1 MINFSTLVQAVTVYM
16 KENYP
21 TTPEEFN
28 FQAELKAASH
38 WHWPKEMEK
47 INLVAGPHNDCRVI
61 TAARNAITIWKK
73 ELDDNRKKQSTANG
87 QVDNE
92 DISGVSF

>member
-1 MINFSTLVQAVTVYM
+1 M

-38 WHWPKEMEK
+38 WHWPKE
-47 INLVAGPHNDCRVI
+47 LVLGPHNDCRVI
-61 TAARNAITIWKK
+61 TAAKKAITVWKK
-73 ELDDNRKKQSTANG
+73 ELDDSRERKSTANSQG
-87 QVDNE
+87 DDK
-92 DISGVSF
+92 DISGFSF